1 MHCDVALTATVAG
14 LQVIETEVIVGAAG
28 WTVTD
33 AVPAFVGS
41 CVLVAVTVAVPAEA
55 CAVNSPLELTV
66 PLLADQVTAEHRP
79 VDARAHDP
87 GDPVGP
93 GHGPEPLHCTATL
106 RSARP
111 LKECRPAKLRRW
123 WMIPGRTG

>member
-1 MHCDVALTATVAG
+1 LHCDVALTATVAG

-55 CAVNSPLELTV
+55 CAVNSPLELMV
-66 PLLADQVTAEHRP
+66 PLLADQVTAE
-79 VDARAHDP
+79 
-87 GDPVGP
+87 
-93 GHGPEPLHCTATL
+93 L
-106 RSARP
+106 
-111 LKECRPAKLRRW
+111 
-123 WMIPGRTG
+123 